1 MPSNALVEYDEKIES
16 GDLIQLK
23 KGMMLIQL
31 KKGMML
37 IEPNGPV
44 QVLKADNEKGI
55 YEVMYMSS
63 NYVVGCGR
71 MDIEGHWN

>member
-1 MPSNALVEYDEKIES
+1 MFGNMPGNALVEYDEKIES

-23 KGMMLIQL
+23 Q
-31 KKGMML
+31 GMML

-55 YEVMYMSS
+55 YEVRYMSS

-71 MDIEGHWN
+71 MDIEGHWD

>member
-1 MPSNALVEYDEKIES
+1 MFGNMPGNALVEYDEKIES

-23 KGMMLIQL
+23 Q
-31 KKGMML
+31 GMML

-55 YEVMYMSS
+55 YEVRYMSS

>member
-1 MPSNALVEYDEKIES
+1 MFGGYMPENALTDYEENIEK
-16 GDLIQLK
+16 GDLLQLK
-23 KGMMLIQL
+23 RGMMLV
-31 KKGMML
+31 
-37 IEPNGPV
+37 EPSGPV

-55 YEVMYMSS
+55 YEVRYLSS

>member
-16 GDLIQLK
+16 GD
-23 KGMMLIQL
+23 LIQL

>member
-1 MPSNALVEYDEKIES
+1 
-16 GDLIQLK
+16 
-23 KGMMLIQL
+23 
-31 KKGMML
+31 MML

-55 YEVMYMSS
+55 YEVRYMSS

>member
-1 MPSNALVEYDEKIES
+1 MPENALTDYEENIEK
-16 GDLIQLK
+16 GDLLQLK
-23 KGMMLIQL
+23 RGMMLV
-31 KKGMML
+31 
-37 IEPNGPV
+37 EPSGPV

-55 YEVMYMSS
+55 YEVRYLSS

>member
-1 MPSNALVEYDEKIES
+1 MFGYMPGNALVEYDEKIES

-23 KGMMLIQL
+23 Q
-31 KKGMML
+31 GMML

-55 YEVMYMSS
+55 YEVRYMSS

>member
-1 MPSNALVEYDEKIES
+1 MFGGYMPSNALVEYDEKIES
-16 GDLIQLK
+16 GD
-23 KGMMLIQL
+23 LIQL